1 MQKIMGSHHRRQRVK
16 ERKITKIMAAKVQLG
31 IFVLEVLC
39 IHPQTTFDSDII
51 AISLNIGNTAIAFR
65 QHILERE
72 EKPIKR

>member
-1 MQKIMGSHHRRQRVK
+1 
-16 ERKITKIMAAKVQLG
+16 MAAKVQLG

-51 AISLNIGNTAIAFR
+51 AISLNIGNTAVAFR